1 MTIRR
6 RLAIAAAIAVA
17 IAVLAASLAAYLAV
31 RSQLRGEVDSA
42 LRERAEGIQLIA
54 ESGEGTFPT
63 PPKNLRL
70 PKPPQAR
77 FGGATGL
84 VQFISSAGKL
94 RQAPAEGT
102 IRVPLTAE
110 AKEVARGE
118 RGSLL
123 QDQTV
128 AGDHLRVLT
137 EPLEGGGAVQVAR
150 PLDEVD
156 SVLRELLVIL
166 AVVAAGGI
174 ALAALLGALVSRASL
189 APVRRFT
196 AETESIAGGADLSR
210 RLPDGGTDDE
220 LGRLARTYNATLDA
234 LQRSSDAQRQMIS
247 DASHELRTPLA
258 SLKANLELLL
268 RGKERLS
275 ERDQVDLERDLIEQI
290 DDITRLVDDVVELA
304 RRGEPDQLLDDVDLE
319 AIAAAEIERARR
331 HAPRLSFEA
340 KLEPCTVRGVPER
353 IARAVHNL
361 LDNAAKWSP
370 EGAAVEVRLVG
381 GAFSVRDHGPGFREE
396 DLPFVFDRFYRA
408 ADARSRPGSGLG
420 LAIVRQTAEAHG
432 AEVEAA
438 NAAGGG
444 AVLTL
449 RFPAE
454 TRVEA
459 EPGTPSL

>member
-6 RLAIAAAIAVA
+6 RLAVAAAIAVA
-17 IAVLAASLAAYLAV
+17 IAVLAASVAAYLAV

-54 ESGEGTFPT
+54 RSQGAPPT
-63 PPKNLRL
+63 PPKKLRL
-70 PKPPQAR
+70 PKAPQER
-77 FGGATGL
+77 FGGASGL
-84 VQFISSAGKL
+84 VQFIGQAGTV
-94 RQAPAEGT
+94 RPAPGEQK
-102 IRVPLTAE
+102 IKVPPTPE

-166 AVVAAGGI
+166 AIVAAGGI
-174 ALAALLGALVSRASL
+174 ALAAVLGALVSRASL

-196 AETESIAGGADLSR
+196 DETESIAGGADLSR
-210 RLPDGGTDDE
+210 RLPGDGTDDE
-220 LGRLARTYNATLDA
+220 LGRLARSYNATLDA
-234 LQRSSDAQRQMIS
+234 LQRSSDAQRQMVS

-268 RGKERLS
+268 RGEDRLA
-275 ERDQVDLERDLIEQI
+275 ERDRAELERDLIEQI
-290 DDITRLVDDVVELA
+290 DEVTRLVDDVVELA
-304 RRGEPDQLLDDVDLE
+304 RRGEPEQLLDDVDLE
-319 AIAAAEIERARR
+319 AIVAAEIERARR
-331 HAPRLSFEA
+331 HSPGLSFEA
-340 KLEPCTVRGVPER
+340 SLAPCTVRGVPER
-353 IARAVHNL
+353 IARAVNNL

-370 EGAAVEVRLVG
+370 EGRAVEVALAD
-381 GAFSVRDHGPGFREE
+381 GALSVRDHGPGFRED

-408 ADARSRPGSGLG
+408 DDARSRPGSGLG

-438 NAAGGG
+438 NAPGGG
-444 AVLTL
+444 AILTL
-449 RFPAE
+449 RFPAGAG
-454 TRVEA
+454 EA
-459 EPGTPSL
+459 TPDA

>member
-17 IAVLAASLAAYLAV
+17 IAVLAASFAAYLAV
-31 RSQLRGEVDSA
+31 RSQLRGQVDSA
-42 LRERAEGIQLIA
+42 LRERAEGIQLLSRSRKGSLPA
-54 ESGEGTFPT
+54 

-84 VQFISSAGKL
+84 VQFISPAGKL
-94 RQAPAEGT
+94 RPAPARQT
-102 IRVPLTAE
+102 IRVPLTPQ
-110 AKEVARGE
+110 AKEVALGE
-118 RGSLL
+118 RGSAL

-156 SVLRELLVIL
+156 SVLRELLLIL

-174 ALAALLGALVSRASL
+174 GLAALLGALVSRASL
-189 APVRRFT
+189 APVTRFT
-196 AETESIAGGADLSR
+196 AETESIAGGADPSR
-210 RLPDGGTDDE
+210 RLPEGGKDE
-220 LGRLARTYNATLDA
+220 LGRLAHTYNATLDA
-234 LQRSSDAQRQMIS
+234 LQRSTDAQRQMVS

-275 ERDQVDLERDLIEQI
+275 ESDQAELEHDLIEQI
-290 DDITRLVDDVVELA
+290 DDVTRLVDDVVELA
-304 RRGEPDQLLDDVDLE
+304 RRGEPEQLLDDVDLA

-331 HAPRLSFEA
+331 HSPGLIFEA
-340 KLEPCTVRGVPER
+340 SLEPCTVRGVPER

-370 EGAAVEVRLVG
+370 EDGTVEVSLAG
-381 GAFSVRDHGPGFREE
+381 GALSVRDHGPGFREE

-408 ADARSRPGSGLG
+408 GDARSRPGSGLG
-420 LAIVRQTAEAHG
+420 LAIVRQTAEAHRG
-432 AEVEAA
+432 EVEAA
-438 NAAGGG
+438 NASGGG
-444 AVLTL
+444 AMLTL
-449 RFPAE
+449 RFPA
-454 TRVEA
+454 R
-459 EPGTPSL
+459 

>member
-6 RLAIAAAIAVA
+6 RLAIAAAVAVA
-17 IAVLAASLAAYLAV
+17 VAVLAASFAAYLAV

-42 LRERAEGIQLIA
+42 LRERADGIQLFSQ
-54 ESGEGTFPT
+54 SGASPLPT
-63 PPKNLRL
+63 PPKDLRL

-84 VQFISSAGKL
+84 VQIIGPKGAVRELPG
-94 RQAPAEGT
+94 QDT
-102 IRVPLTAE
+102 IRVPPTTE
-110 AKEVARGE
+110 AREVARGE
-118 RGSLL
+118 RGPLL

-128 AGDHLRVLT
+128 GGDHLRVLT

-156 SVLRELLVIL
+156 SVLRELLLIL
-166 AVVAAGGI
+166 AIVAAGGI

-210 RLPDGGTDDE
+210 RLADDGTDDE
-220 LGRLARTYNATLDA
+220 LGRLARSYNATLDA
-234 LQRSSDAQRQMIS
+234 LQRSSDAQRQMVS

-258 SLKANLELLL
+258 SLKTNLEILL
-268 RGKERLS
+268 RDKERLS
-275 ERDQVDLERDLIEQI
+275 ERDQAELERDLIEQI
-290 DDITRLVDDVVELA
+290 DDVTRLVDDVVELA
-304 RRGEPDQLLDDVDLE
+304 RRGEPELLLDDVDFA
-319 AIAAAEIERARR
+319 AIAAAELERARR
-331 HAPRLSFEA
+331 HSPRLVFEA
-340 KLEPCTVRGVPER
+340 SLSPCTVQGVPER
-353 IARAVHNL
+353 IARAVNNL

-370 EGAAVEVRLVG
+370 EGGAVEVRLAD
-381 GAFSVRDHGPGFREE
+381 GALSIRDHGPGFREE

-420 LAIVRQTAEAHG
+420 LAIVRQTAESHG

-438 NAAGGG
+438 NAPGGG

-454 TRVEA
+454 PSA
-459 EPGTPSL
+459 PGT

>member
-6 RLAIAAAIAVA
+6 RLAIAAAVAVA
-17 IAVLAASLAAYLAV
+17 IAVLAASFAAYLAV

-42 LRERAEGIQLIA
+42 LRERADGIQLFSKA
-54 ESGEGTFPT
+54 GAGSLPT
-63 PPKNLRL
+63 PPKDLRL

-84 VQFISSAGKL
+84 VQIIGPKGAVRELPG
-94 RQAPAEGT
+94 QDT
-102 IRVPLTAE
+102 IRVPLTPE

-118 RGSLL
+118 KGPLL

-137 EPLEGGGAVQVAR
+137 EPLDGGGAVQVAR

-156 SVLRELLVIL
+156 SVLRELLLIL
-166 AVVAAGGI
+166 AIVAAGGI

-196 AETESIAGGADLSR
+196 DETESIAGGADLSR
-210 RLPDGGTDDE
+210 RLPDEGTDDE
-220 LGRLARTYNATLDA
+220 LGRLARSYNATLDA
-234 LQRSSDAQRQMIS
+234 LQRSSDAQRQMVS

-258 SLKANLELLL
+258 SLKTNLELLL
-268 RGKERLS
+268 RDRERLS
-275 ERDQVDLERDLIEQI
+275 ERDQAELECDLVEQI
-290 DDITRLVDDVVELA
+290 DDVTRLVDDVVELA
-304 RRGEPDQLLDDVDLE
+304 RRGESEQLLDDVDLE
-319 AIAAAEIERARR
+319 AIAAAEIERAHR
-331 HAPRLSFEA
+331 HAPGLSFEA
-340 KLEPCTVRGVPER
+340 NLEPCTVRGVPDR

-370 EGAAVEVRLVG
+370 EGAAIEVRLFG
-381 GAFSVRDHGPGFREE
+381 GALSVRDHGPGFREE

-432 AEVEAA
+432 AEIEAA
-438 NAAGGG
+438 NAPGGG

-449 RFPAE
+449 RFP
-454 TRVEA
+454 VEPPA
-459 EPGTPSL
+459 PMPGN

>member
-6 RLAIAAAIAVA
+6 RLAIAAAVAVA
-17 IAVLAASLAAYLAV
+17 IAVLAASFAAYLAV

-42 LRERAEGIQLIA
+42 LRERADGIQLFSQ
-54 ESGEGTFPT
+54 SGEGPPPT
-63 PPKNLRL
+63 PPKDLRL

-84 VQFISSAGKL
+84 VQIVGPKGAVREL
-94 RQAPAEGT
+94 PDQDT
-102 IRVPLTAE
+102 IRVPPTAE
-110 AKEVARGE
+110 AREVARGE
-118 RGSLL
+118 RGPLL

-137 EPLEGGGAVQVAR
+137 EPLDGGGAVQVAR

-166 AVVAAGGI
+166 AIVAAGGI
-174 ALAALLGALVSRASL
+174 ALAAVLGALVSRASL

-196 AETESIAGGADLSR
+196 DETESIAGGADLSR
-210 RLPDGGTDDE
+210 RLPDDGKDDE
-220 LGRLARTYNATLDA
+220 LGRLARSYNATLDA
-234 LQRSSDAQRQMIS
+234 LQRSSDAQRQMVS

-268 RGKERLS
+268 RGEDRLPD
-275 ERDQVDLERDLIEQI
+275 RDRAELERDLVEQI
-290 DDITRLVDDVVELA
+290 DEVTSLVDDVVELA
-304 RRGEPDQLLDDVDLE
+304 RRGEPEQLLDDVDLE
-319 AIAAAEIERARR
+319 AIVAAEIERARR
-331 HAPRLSFEA
+331 HAPSHSFEA
-340 KLEPCTVRGVPER
+340 SLSPCTVRGVPER

-370 EGAAVEVRLVG
+370 EGSAVEVRLSDR
-381 GAFSVRDHGPGFREE
+381 ALSVRDHGPGFREE

-420 LAIVRQTAEAHG
+420 LAIVRQTAESHG

-438 NAAGGG
+438 NAPGGG
-444 AVLTL
+444 AVLKL

-454 TRVEA
+454 AGAAT
-459 EPGTPSL
+459 PGA